1 MGNRTEQE
9 NRRRFLLLSAGL
21 LAGGCSYSSGKR
33 LPLAYSKEEEL
44 LPRMDQDS
52 QVEEVNAVSAS
63 QSGSARQFLYG
74 PLVLRNQWE
83 VKQPTP
89 GMKGLDWLNGEPTTK
104 DKRAPAPKQ
113 RWPQKITVHHDAMN
127 WTGQH
132 TYAKAVARLRRIR
145 EYHVGHNGWADIG
158 YHFAIDG
165 RGHVW
170 QCRQAI
176 YKGAH
181 VGGKN
186 EFNIGIVVM
195 GNFEEQVPTQN
206 QKKSLAYTL
215 RKFKSW
221 WPKAQILGHKE
232 QSPTQ
237 CPGKNLMPTLKN
249 IRSALA

>member
-44 LPRMDQDS
+44 LPRMDRES
-52 QVEEVNAVSAS
+52 EVEEGSSVAAS
-63 QSGSARQFLYG
+63 QSESAYQFLYG
-74 PLVLRNQWE
+74 PLVLRKQWE

-89 GMKGLDWLNGEPTTK
+89 GMKGLDWLNGTPTTK
-104 DKRAPAPKQ
+104 RGPAPKPT
-113 RWPQKITVHHDAMN
+113 RPQKITVHHDAMK

-132 TYAKAVARLRRIR
+132 TYTKAVARLRRIR
-145 EYHVGHNGWADIG
+145 EYHVGQKGWADIG

-170 QCRQAI
+170 QCRQAK

-186 EFNIGIVVM
+186 EFNIGILVM

-215 RKFKSW
+215 RKFKGW
-221 WPKAQILGHKE
+221 WPKAEILGHKE
-232 QSPTQ
+232 QAPTQ
-237 CPGKNLMPTLKN
+237 CPGKNLMPALKN